1 MKSNFPIYLAKVNKI
16 LLFLFLLILLVQF
29 LFPPYF
35 GMDSLSN
42 GKVHTFLGY
51 HPVWKDIPPEKVY
64 KFMLE
69 KGKIVS
75 DSIPTSENKLT
86 FNYSK
91 YESHI
96 NKVRLIANTLLLSV
110 TYLLLVL
117 ILTKLKNIRRKVTP
131 E

>member
-69 KGKIVS
+69 KGTIVS
-75 DSIPTSENKLT
+75 DSTATPGNNLII
-86 FNYSK
+86 NYTQ